1 MRITSKQ
8 KASGLYFLTPAFMRF
23 HITKMKWFQVTFCI
37 DLSDQS
43 FHFPSRL
50 NAQML
55 KSPNML
61 NSYQDR
67 PNTLQKYEVFIN
79 GLVVGLRK
87 KYPRIFTHKKFKMP
101 S

>member
-1 MRITSKQ
+1 
-8 KASGLYFLTPAFMRF
+8 MRF
-23 HITKMKWFQVTFCI
+23 HIKRLAHNKNEVVPSKSH
-37 DLSDQS
+37 LSDQS

-67 PNTLQKYEVFIN
+67 PNTLQKNEVFIN
-79 GLVVGLRK
+79 GLVVGRK
-87 KYPRIFTHKKFKMP
+87 KKCPRKLNTKKFKML